1 MIDVGAHHGSA
12 FRPFLRRGWKVHAF
26 EPDKINRGHLL
37 ENFPEAPNLDVVP
50 QAVSDQAAEG
60 VPFFASQQSTG
71 ISGLSAFHPSHTEV
85 DTVETTTLT
94 AYCRSANITSV
105 EFLKIDTEGFDLMV
119 LKGFPWETMKPD
131 VVECEFEDSKTVP
144 LGYDFHDLAK
154 FLMAKGFVVYVSE
167 WHPIVRYGIRHDW
180 RRLARYPCELE
191 DSRGW
196 GNLLAFSRPPE
207 EQRVV
212 EEVKHMLNAGKPDS
226 QLRQP
231 GESSATAGPDDMTNR
246 QKAVSVS
253 ASKLADYFRIFFGF
267 YRTSPGFI
275 VLAIVIVMM
284 GVGPLVGD
292 LTTNALVLEWVP
304 PLARGFLLLFLIAYL
319 VARIRHEIRVADQKP
334 DMLSALSPLESSR
347 LAVRIDSIE
356 SRLASDARMRAG
368 ESIESLQRAIQGMR
382 EQQQELQ
389 RSVLAL
395 GRKNLELRGAILKK
409 ELGESLSSSEETLS
423 R

>member
-1 MIDVGAHHGSA
+1 
-12 FRPFLRRGWKVHAF
+12 
-26 EPDKINRGHLL
+26 
-37 ENFPEAPNLDVVP
+37 
-50 QAVSDQAAEG
+50 
-60 VPFFASQQSTG
+60 
-71 ISGLSAFHPSHTEV
+71 
-85 DTVETTTLT
+85 
-94 AYCRSANITSV
+94 
-105 EFLKIDTEGFDLMV
+105 
-119 LKGFPWETMKPD
+119 
-131 VVECEFEDSKTVP
+131 
-144 LGYDFHDLAK
+144 
-154 FLMAKGFVVYVSE
+154 
-167 WHPIVRYGIRHDW
+167 
-180 RRLARYPCELE
+180 
-191 DSRGW
+191 
-196 GNLLAFSRPPE
+196 
-207 EQRVV
+207 
-212 EEVKHMLNAGKPDS
+212 
-226 QLRQP
+226 
-231 GESSATAGPDDMTNR
+231 
-246 QKAVSVS
+246 
-253 ASKLADYFRIFFGF
+253 
-267 YRTSPGFI
+267 
-275 VLAIVIVMM
+275 MM

-356 SRLASDARMRAG
+356 SRLASDARTRAG